1 MSIRSLGL
9 AAAMSGLLVACGGG
23 LLALLPFVGAIGG
36 SWVGGVQAAGAWQP
50 ADPPQSLNFL
60 EPAFPADL
68 YSAPDAEFPA
78 ILNGLATNCGGAND
92 TPQLVARFDGAEF
105 SLLLPNAS
113 TPCLTGSFPDEITI
127 RLNTGGSGSL
137 FRNLRPF
144 LPFFEEGVWVNFDNN
159 NQKLRFRDD
168 RVTVNGV
175 STQSGCEFVGA
186 TQTATFVATF
196 RLGDN
201 DQGTL
206 LVIDSITFIRA
217 GGTERWTAGKMSGI
231 SGVVI
236 GSGAGNVS
244 LQRRNETL
252 RCA

>member
-1 MSIRSLGL
+1 MKIRSLGL
-9 AAAMSGLLVACGGG
+9 AVAVSGLLLACGGG

-36 SWVGGVQAAGAWQP
+36 SWAGGTQAANGWQP
-50 ADPPQSLNFL
+50 ADPPQSLNFI

-68 YSAPDAEFPA
+68 YSAADAEFPA
-78 ILNGLATNCGGAND
+78 ILSGLATNCGDANN
-92 TPQLVARFDGAEF
+92 TPQLVARFDGANF

-144 LPFFEEGVWVNFDNN
+144 FPFFEEGVWVNFYNT
-159 NQKLRFRDD
+159 NQRLRFRNDLA
-168 RVTVNGV
+168 TVNGV

-186 TQTATFVATF
+186 AQTGTFVATF

-206 LVIDSITFIRA
+206 LAIESIVFSRA
-217 GGTERWTAGKMSGI
+217 GGTERWSAGRMSGI
-231 SGVVI
+231 SGVLI
-236 GSGAGNVS
+236 GSGTGEVS

-252 RCA
+252 TCA